1 MNEIASRELRN
12 HTRQLLQ
19 RVEAGEEV
27 TITVNGRPVAVI
39 QPVGRRPTWMPR
51 AEFVR
56 LIGGHQADAGLARE
70 LAELVPNSTDDLPD
84 LRPEVWPTPPSSLV
98 VSPAT

>member
-1 MNEIASRELRN
+1 MGEIASGELRN
-12 HTRQLLQ
+12 QTRQLLQ

-27 TITVNGRPVAVI
+27 TITVDGHPVAVL

-56 LIGGHQADAGLARE
+56 LIAAHQADAGLARD
-70 LAELVPNSTDDLPD
+70 LAALDDTTQPN
-84 LRPEVWPTPPSSLV
+84 
-98 VSPAT
+98 